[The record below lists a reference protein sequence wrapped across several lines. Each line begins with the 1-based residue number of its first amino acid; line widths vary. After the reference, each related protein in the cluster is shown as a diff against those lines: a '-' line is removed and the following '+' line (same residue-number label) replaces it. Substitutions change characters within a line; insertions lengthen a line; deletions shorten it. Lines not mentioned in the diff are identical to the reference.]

1 LTVPKPKM
9 ESFWC
14 EFIVVV
20 GRSGSEA
27 NKVAGHAI
35 ECKEPCDNREEDW
48 KVKDVFAER
57 GEGDERCETIDDVS
71 TFVTEASKHKAHV
84 EVSKQ
89 MFKISLFHH

>member
-1 LTVPKPKM
+1 MTVPKPKM

-48 KVKDVFAER
+48 KVKDVLAER
-57 GEGDERCETIDDVS
+57 GKEMRDVRRS
-71 TFVTEASKHKAHV
+71 TMSQHSSQKPAQHRAHV

-89 MFKISLFHH
+89 MFKIYLFHN